1 MKLLVHM
8 QMSLPRKRKKR
19 VKGEQVGVL
28 ITWVLTAEADAEV
41 GYVNGF
47 ICRNW
52 SQLLGFVVVLFFFF
66 WFCLSCDGPLELRKH
81 VIGRKVYL

>member
-8 QMSLPRKRKKR
+8 QMSLRRKRKKR

-47 ICRNW
+47 ICMNW
-52 SQLLGFVVVLFFFF
+52 SQLLGFVVVGCFFFF
-66 WFCLSCDGPLELRKH
+66 FRFAYPVMGLWNSRNM
-81 VIGRKVYL
+81 